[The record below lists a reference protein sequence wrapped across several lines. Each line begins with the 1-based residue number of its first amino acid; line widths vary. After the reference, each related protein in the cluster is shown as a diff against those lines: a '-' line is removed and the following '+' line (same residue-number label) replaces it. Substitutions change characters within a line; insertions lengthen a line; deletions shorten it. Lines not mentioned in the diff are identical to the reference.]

1 MYVKKGQLTA
11 KERAEM
17 MGGMSAVRKPLLLL
31 LLVQAAMGA
40 FAFAKGV
47 GPEYLMICAGL
58 IPCTVTV
65 LVLARN
71 ADWYLAI
78 WVLMLITTGF
88 ITQLITSGSKADV
101 AGMLLKLAVA
111 IAAASAAA
119 LAFRFWGKMLGREWA
134 GILLMLLQA
143 CIYLFLAVKGTTV
156 GQAGGGQAARIT
168 LEIAGNDIQI
178 LELTRMIYVCVL
190 VLLLCKQSKDT
201 FLFIPRETAAIL
213 YTVITMAVPVFFR
226 DLGSSLI
233 IGGIFLILYTT
244 FAKNRKQVLFMWIAV
259 LIAAAVGVLLV
270 IGLKDAGIFK
280 KIYLRFYYFLFPEK
294 DIARSGYQYIQ
305 IRQAL
310 AVGGLLGADS
320 RRYMF
325 DIARQR
331 DDLAYVKLVQTS
343 GALVGIVVILTFL
356 LLFREGYKI
365 ARNSN
370 NRFCQGLAWGI
381 TANIAV
387 QTLVHIGY
395 CSGSMPITGVPLLF
409 FSAGY
414 TNIASSLMQ
423 IAVLLMLSTG
433 FMEGEIGYE
442 EPDV

>member
-156 GQAGGGQAARIT
+156 GQAGGSQAARIT

-233 IGGIFLILYTT
+233 IGGIFLIVYTT

-294 DIARSGYQYIQ
+294 DIARYGYQYIQ

-320 RRYMF
+320 RRYMLSLIHISRGSIESVFSQPMGNLTSQENLNDMMSKSDF
-325 DIARQR
+325 DVTSMGERQE
-331 DDLAYVKLVQTS
+331 
-343 GALVGIVVILTFL
+343 ITFL
-356 LLFREGYKI
+356 IMPDEKTTYNSLVTMFLKQSYELLI
-365 ARNSN
+365 AKAEECGGKLPILS
-370 NRFCQGLAWGI
+370 LI
-381 TANIAV
+381 
-387 QTLVHIGY
+387 HI
-395 CSGSMPITGVPLLF
+395 
-409 FSAGY
+409 
-414 TNIASSLMQ
+414 
-423 IAVLLMLSTG
+423 
-433 FMEGEIGYE
+433 
-442 EPDV
+442 